1 MIKEARARKS
11 DPVYG
16 LPGIAET
23 LSQQLNN
30 LTSELAF
37 VNQQN
42 QFHRRHSVVLQ
53 QEQRQFQSYEAKG
66 VSSSPPRA
74 VPSHSLEE
82 IGSTLTVSLSLCQMY

>member
-11 DPVYG
+11 DPVHG

-42 QFHRRHSVVLQ
+42 QIHCRHSVFLQ
-53 QEQRQFQSYEAKG
+53 QEQRQFRSYEAKG
-66 VSSSPPRA
+66 ASSSPLVRA
-74 VPSHSLEE
+74 VPSPSLQE
-82 IGSTLTVSLSLCQMY
+82 IGSTLTVSLSLSQM